1 MITPFIKPLLVS
13 TAQMIKNAKLTEMSL
28 RLSLTNAIT
37 QFFEAILDYN
47 SSQSTKPENKIKI
60 ETFNTEADVIYENLF
75 GAWLNSARDRES
87 KVSVL
92 SAISSTTSF
101 ISTALLKEKCTSFV
115 LSILQMYKRL
125 GVSNLAM
132 LINERLSIV
141 KSGQSQAMSRS
152 KCTALLKV
160 LCQPEFIIGNYFV
173 LISNVGVI

>member
-37 QFFEAILDYN
+37 QFFEAVLDYN

-125 GVSNLAM
+125 GVNNLATS
-132 LINERLSIV
+132 INERLSIV
-141 KSGQSQAMSRS
+141 KSGQSQAM
-152 KCTALLKV
+152 
-160 LCQPEFIIGNYFV
+160 E
-173 LISNVGVI
+173 